1 MRLVMFGAPGAGKGT
16 QAKRLSERLG
26 VPHISTGDMLRENIE
41 QGTELGRTA
50 KAYMDRGELVPDSII
65 NDMVRIRIGE
75 SDCERGFIL
84 DGYPRTIPQAE
95 ALDRMLDDVGIE
107 LDAVFDLE
115 VPDEEIVRRL
125 SGRRVCKR
133 CGASYHVVFNPPE
146 QPGVCN
152 VCGGKLY
159 QREDDTEEAVLNRI
173 AVYKRKTKPL
183 LEYYARQG
191 LLRTVDGTGSID
203 EIFGRLLALLK
214 LEAGV

>member
-26 VPHISTGDMLRENIE
+26 VPHISTGNMLRENIE
-41 QGTELGRTA
+41 QGTELGRA
-50 KAYMDRGELVPDSII
+50 ARSYMDRGELVPDDII
-65 NDMVRIRIGE
+65 NGMVRVRLEE
-75 SDCERGFIL
+75 SDCEHGFIL

-95 ALDRMLDDVGIE
+95 ALDRMLGEMGIE

-125 SGRRVCKR
+125 SGRRVCRR
-133 CGASYHVVFNPPE
+133 CGASYHVVFNPPK
-146 QPGVCN
+146 QPGVCD
-152 VCGGKLY
+152 VCGGELY

-183 LEYYARQG
+183 LEYYVRQG

-203 EIFGRLLALLK
+203 EIFGRLLGLL
-214 LEAGV
+214 LTV